1 MDKNDAYGR
10 VTYINLDDDDEL
22 FSWYGWP
29 TKGVALFPAGTIVI
43 DSQHHESST
52 RREKQS
58 FADVLQ
64 NICSENFC
72 KFHSKTTVLEPLF
85 AKGVVPQDCSFIKRS
100 LQHRCFPVKF
110 ATFLRTLFYWTP
122 PMAASVIFSLEYLS
136 FMWQG
141 LMGEQL
147 WSQHF
152 HFFCS
157 VLRIQFIATTKIWK
171 KKTST
176 FWRNR
181 SKSLKIQS
189 CKRIYLTC

>member
-110 ATFLRTLFYWTP
+110 AKLWRTPFLQNTYSGCFCN
-122 PMAASVIFSLEYLS
+122 
-136 FMWQG
+136 
-141 LMGEQL
+141 
-147 WSQHF
+147 F
-152 HFFCS
+152 HFGISFFH
-157 VLRIQFIATTKIWK
+157 VATIDGRGILI
-171 KKTST
+171 SA
-176 FWRNR
+176 FSFFLFHFAN
-181 SKSLKIQS
+181 SIH
-189 CKRIYLTC
+189 C

>member
-141 LMGEQL
+141 LMGGEF

-152 HFFCS
+152 HFFCYI
-157 VLRIQFIATTKIWK
+157 LRIWFVTTTKFWK
-171 KKTST
+171 RKQTST

-181 SKSLKIQS
+181 SKS
-189 CKRIYLTC
+189 